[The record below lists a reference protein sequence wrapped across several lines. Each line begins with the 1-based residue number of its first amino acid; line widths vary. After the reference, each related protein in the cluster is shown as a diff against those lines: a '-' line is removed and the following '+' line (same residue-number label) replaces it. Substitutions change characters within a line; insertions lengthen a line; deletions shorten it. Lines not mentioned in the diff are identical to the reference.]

1 METLDR
7 APFGEVTAIEES
19 KPYGKKLYD
28 VEVDYWRN
36 MSSDSCKEPYKT
48 LPGHVF
54 LLSDAKP
61 ESISDIQ
68 ESKKSWAFLIVT
80 EVSNRSFKVKAS
92 KELQVSNGIQ
102 ASLLMVFLIN
112 ITPNIRIW
120 KAIDN
125 NKSARWKVQ
134 FCFLRLMF
142 LILFLFSPL
151 IFQTFA
157 MTLINIHPP
166 NFPRSFSV
174 TTF

>member
-80 EVSNRSFKVKAS
+80 EVSNLSFKVKAS

-102 ASLLMVFLIN
+102 ASLFMAFLIN
-112 ITPNIRIW
+112 ITPNVRIW

-125 NKSARWKVQ
+125 NKSARWKV
-134 FCFLRLMF
+134 
-142 LILFLFSPL
+142 LFMDGDP
-151 IFQTFA
+151 IKE
-157 MTLINIHPP
+157 M
-166 NFPRSFSV
+166 
-174 TTF
+174 